1 MKYVNDLLKCRTH
14 ACKDLI
20 ILIII
25 SVVVLSLAV
34 IFDLF
39 DRFVYWYIKYEEPE
53 ELEEIIVVI
62 LVLSFAFAVFSWRRW
77 RDLMLEIKKRKETE
91 ELLVK
96 ERDRLK
102 KALAEIKTLRGIV
115 PICSSCK
122 KIRNDKGYWQQVE
135 VYVSDNSEAEFSH
148 GICPDCMK
156 RLYNEIDDDETTEAE
171 V

>member
-1 MKYVNDLLKCRTH
+1 MKDLLKCRTH

-20 ILIII
+20 IIFIV
-25 SVVVLSLAV
+25 SAVVLSLAV

-39 DRFVYWYIKYEEPE
+39 DRFVYWYIQYEEPQ
-53 ELEEIIVVI
+53 ELEEIIVVF

-96 ERDRLK
+96 ERDRLE
-102 KALAEIKTLRGIV
+102 KALAEIRTLRGIV

-148 GICPDCMK
+148 GICPDCMT
-156 RLYNEIDDDETTEAE
+156 RLYREFDDDETAETE